1 MFQYI
6 LKRLGQTFLV
16 LIGITLITF
25 LLLNVVPGDPVA
37 MMLDK
42 RADEATIEKVRH
54 EMGLDVPLH
63 EQYIDFV
70 KGAVKLDFGTSYFTK
85 EVVTD
90 AIVRCFK
97 VTVKLAAMSFLFA
110 VVLGITCGMIAAVYR
125 GRWIDSTLMTLSVVG
140 VSAPSF
146 WIAIIL
152 QIVIGLKLDL
162 LPISGF
168 DGPLNYIL
176 PSIALGTRYAGSIAR
191 ITRTSMLDVIK
202 QDYIR
207 TARSKGVKESVVIMK
222 HALKNAMIPIVTLVG
237 TELGNML
244 TGSML
249 IEKVFSIP
257 GIGKLAV
264 DAMSNR
270 DLPLLQGPVVYI
282 ALVFVIVNLVVDL
295 SYALIDPRIRYGK
308 GEG

>member
-1 MFQYI
+1 MFQYT

-125 GRWIDSTLMTLSVVG
+125 GRWIDSALMTLSVVG

-207 TARSKGVKESVVIMK
+207 TARSKGMKESVVIMK

-270 DLPLLQGPVVYI
+270 DLPLLQGTVVYI

>member
-1 MFQYI
+1 MLSYI
-6 LKRLGQTFLV
+6 LKRLAQTVLV
-16 LIGITLITF
+16 LFGITLITF
-25 LLLNVVPGDPVA
+25 ILLNVVPGDPVA

-54 EMGLDVPLH
+54 EMGLDVPLP
-63 EQYIDFV
+63 EQYINFV
-70 KGAVKLDFGTSYFTK
+70 KGAVRLDFGKSYFTK
-85 EVVTD
+85 ENVMD
-90 AIVRCFK
+90 ALVRSFK

-110 VVLGITCGMIAAVYR
+110 CVIGLTCGMIAAVYR
-125 GRWIDSTLMTLSVVG
+125 GKWIDSLLMTLSMVG

-152 QIVIGLKLDL
+152 QIIIGLNLDL

-207 TARSKGVKESVVIMK
+207 TARSKGVKELLVIMK

-237 TELGNML
+237 TELGYML

-249 IEKVFSIP
+249 IEKVFAIP

-264 DAMSNR
+264 DGMMNR
-270 DLPLLQGPVVYI
+270 DLPLLQGTVVYI
-282 ALVFVIVNLVVDL
+282 ALVFVIVNLVVDI
-295 SYALIDPRIRYGK
+295 SYAFIDPRIRYGK
-308 GEG
+308 GGE

>member
-1 MFQYI
+1 MLSYI
-6 LKRLGQTFLV
+6 LKRLAQTVLV
-16 LIGITLITF
+16 LFGITLITF
-25 LLLNVVPGDPVA
+25 ILLNVVPGDPVA

-42 RADEATIEKVRH
+42 RADEETIEKVRH
-54 EMGLDVPLH
+54 EMGLDVPLP
-63 EQYIDFV
+63 EQYINFV
-70 KGAVKLDFGTSYFTK
+70 KGAVRLDFGKSYFTK
-85 EVVTD
+85 ENVMD
-90 AIVRCFK
+90 ALVRSFK

-110 VVLGITCGMIAAVYR
+110 CVIGLTCGMIAAVYR
-125 GRWIDSTLMTLSVVG
+125 GKWIDSLLMTLSMVG

-207 TARSKGVKESVVIMK
+207 TARSKGVKELLVIMK

-237 TELGNML
+237 TELGY
-244 TGSML
+244 ML
-249 IEKVFSIP
+249 IEKVFAIP

-264 DAMSNR
+264 DGMMNR
-270 DLPLLQGPVVYI
+270 DLPLLQGTVVYI
-282 ALVFVIVNLVVDL
+282 ALVFVIVNLVVDI
-295 SYALIDPRIRYGK
+295 SYAFIDPRIRYGK
-308 GEG
+308 GGE

>member
-1 MFQYI
+1 MFSYT
-6 LKRLGQTFLV
+6 LKRLGQTVLV

-70 KGAVKLDFGTSYFTK
+70 EGAVKLDFGTSYFTK
-85 EVVTD
+85 EVVID

-110 VVLGITCGMIAAVYR
+110 VVLGVTCGMIAAVYR
-125 GRWIDSTLMTLSVVG
+125 GKWIDSTLMTLSVVG

-152 QIVIGLKLDL
+152 QILIGLKLDL

-207 TARSKGVKESVVIMK
+207 TARSKGVKESLVIMK

-237 TELGNML
+237 T
-244 TGSML
+244 
-249 IEKVFSIP
+249 IC
-257 GIGKLAV
+257 
-264 DAMSNR
+264 
-270 DLPLLQGPVVYI
+270 
-282 ALVFVIVNLVVDL
+282 
-295 SYALIDPRIRYGK
+295 
-308 GEG
+308 

>member
-1 MFQYI
+1 MLSYI
-6 LKRLGQTFLV
+6 LKRLAQTVLV
-16 LIGITLITF
+16 LFGITLITF
-25 LLLNVVPGDPVA
+25 ILLNVVPGDPVA

-42 RADEATIEKVRH
+42 RADEETIEKVRH
-54 EMGLDVPLH
+54 EMGLDVPLP
-63 EQYIDFV
+63 EQYINFV
-70 KGAVKLDFGTSYFTK
+70 KGAVRLDFGKSYFTK
-85 EVVTD
+85 ENVMD
-90 AIVRCFK
+90 ALVRSFK

-110 VVLGITCGMIAAVYR
+110 CVIGLTCGMIAAVYR
-125 GRWIDSTLMTLSVVG
+125 GKWIDSLLMTLSMVG

-152 QIVIGLKLDL
+152 QIVIGLNLDL

-207 TARSKGVKESVVIMK
+207 TARSKGVKELLVIMK

-237 TELGNML
+237 TELGYML

-249 IEKVFSIP
+249 IEKVFAIP

-264 DAMSNR
+264 DGMMNR
-270 DLPLLQGPVVYI
+270 DLPLLQGTVVYI
-282 ALVFVIVNLVVDL
+282 ALVFVIVNLVVDI
-295 SYALIDPRIRYGK
+295 SYAFIDPRIRYGK
-308 GEG
+308 GGE

>member
-110 VVLGITCGMIAAVYR
+110 VVFGITCGMIAAVYR

-270 DLPLLQGPVVYI
+270 DLPLLQGTVVYI

>member
-222 HALKNAMIPIVTLVG
+222 QALKNAMIPIVTLVG

-270 DLPLLQGPVVYI
+270 DLPLLQGTVVYI

>member
-1 MFQYI
+1 MFSYT
-6 LKRLGQTFLV
+6 LKRLGQTVLV

-70 KGAVKLDFGTSYFTK
+70 EGAVKLDFGTSYFTK
-85 EVVTD
+85 EVVID

-110 VVLGITCGMIAAVYR
+110 VVLGVTCGMIAAVYR
-125 GRWIDSTLMTLSVVG
+125 GKWIDSTLMTLSVVG

-152 QIVIGLKLDL
+152 QILIGLKLDL

-207 TARSKGVKESVVIMK
+207 TARSKGVKESLVIMK
-222 HALKNAMIPIVTLVG
+222 HAL
-237 TELGNML
+237 NML

-270 DLPLLQGPVVYI
+270 DLPQLQGTVVYI
-282 ALVFVIVNLVVDL
+282 ALVFVVVNLVVDL